1 MHDTGSK
8 VRGTANRAYRSTLRA
23 ARSVAAHTRTVAPR
37 ARALAAHTGALAAH
51 TRTTAARAHAHG
63 RAAVHRARRR
73 WRAASP
79 QQRLTVRFTA
89 ASTALGLVAA
99 LLAVA
104 AAGPWDSGQRTAERV
119 RAARQERGSGADHT
133 PGTPGRPSGPPAAPQ
148 VLAPAGPV
156 PEQDAGEGG
165 PQGSGRG
172 GSGPEQMPPPTASAL
187 ADTLE
192 PLIEDGSLGAV
203 RHASV
208 VDAVTGRRLFSRDAR
223 AVSAPA
229 STIKLA
235 TAVAALTARGGTYR
249 IATRAVREDDRVTL
263 VGGGDP
269 TLTEK
274 DLTALA
280 ARTAR
285 ALDEGDTHP
294 VRLRYDTSRY
304 TGTER
309 HVIGPNEN
317 LARVT
322 PLMVEEG
329 RTDGSD
335 HGPAPRAADPARA
348 AADVFA
354 DALEDEGVT
363 VEGAPRERTAGKRAT
378 ELAVH
383 RSAPLGALV
392 ERMLTHSDND
402 LAEALARQ
410 TALAAGEP
418 AGFRGAGRA
427 VRHTLDRLGLPL
439 KGARFADGSGLD
451 RADRVSPELL
461 TRLLTL
467 AADPDRP
474 ELRTVLTGLPV
485 ARFTGTLGSR
495 YGGERGEPGAGLVR
509 AKTGTLTGVNTLA
522 GTVVDA
528 DGRMLAFAFLTTG
541 ATARDAAQQ
550 SLDRLASAL
559 ANCGCR
565 DSPSAG

>member
-8 VRGTANRAYRSTLRA
+8 VRGTANRAYRAGLRA
-23 ARSVAAHTRTVAPR
+23 ARAVAARTRTFAPR
-37 ARALAAHTGALAAH
+37 ARALAAHA
-51 TRTTAARAHAHG
+51 RTTAAGATARG
-63 RAAVHRARRR
+63 RAALHGARRR
-73 WRAASP
+73 WRAVAP

-89 ASTALGLVAA
+89 AATALGLVAA

-104 AAGPWDSGQRTAERV
+104 AAGPWDSGQRTAERI
-119 RAARQERGSGADHT
+119 RAARQEHGSGADH
-133 PGTPGRPSGPPAAPQ
+133 TPGRPSGPPAAPQ
-148 VLAPAGPV
+148 VLAAAGPV
-156 PEQDAGEGG
+156 PEQGAGEGG

-172 GSGPEQMPPPTASAL
+172 DSRPEQMPPPTASAL

-208 VDAVTGRRLFSRDAR
+208 VDAVTGRQLFSRDAR

-235 TAVAALTARGGTYR
+235 TAVAALTARGETYR

-269 TLTEK
+269 TLTGK

-285 ALDEGDTHP
+285 ALDGSDTHT

-335 HGPAPRAADPARA
+335 HGPAPRAADPARE
-348 AADVFA
+348 AADAFA
-354 DALEDEGVT
+354 DALEDKGVA

-392 ERMLTHSDND
+392 ERMLTNSDND

-410 TALAAGEP
+410 TALAAGQP

-439 KGARFADGSGLD
+439 EGARFADGSGLD
-451 RADRVSPELL
+451 RADRVSPVLL

-467 AADPDRP
+467 AADPERP
-474 ELRTVLTGLPV
+474 ALRPVLTGLPV

-541 ATARDAAQQ
+541 AAARDAAQQ

>member
-1 MHDTGSK
+1 MRDTAK
-8 VRGTANRAYRSTLRA
+8 RAYRSA
-23 ARSVAAHTRTVAPR
+23 ARVARTAAAHTRTAP
-37 ARALAAHTGALAAH
+37 ALTRKAAAH
-51 TRTTAARAHAHG
+51 TRTAAVRVTDRAREAARA
-63 RAAVHRARRR
+63 ARRR
-73 WRAASP
+73 WRAAAP
-79 QQRLTVRFTA
+79 QQRQTARLTA
-89 ASTALGLVAA
+89 ASAALGLVVA
-99 LLAVA
+99 LVTVA

-119 RAARQERGSGADHT
+119 RAARPEGGSGGDHT
-133 PGTPGRPSGPPAAPQ
+133 PPGTDSHPMAPQ
-148 VLAPAGPV
+148 VLAAAGPL
-156 PEQDAGEGG
+156 PKRAAGEGG
-165 PQGSGRG
+165 PRTDARGRG
-172 GSGPEQMPPPTASAL
+172 GTRPDQVPPPTASAL

-208 VDAVTGRRLFSRDAR
+208 VDAVTGRQLFSRDAE

-229 STIKLA
+229 STVKLA
-235 TAVAALTARGGTYR
+235 TAVAALTARGDTYR
-249 IATRAVREDDRVTL
+249 IATRAVGKGDRVTL

-269 TLTEK
+269 TLTER
-274 DLTALA
+274 DLATMAE
-280 ARTAR
+280 RTAR
-285 ALDEGDTHP
+285 ALDERDVHKVG
-294 VRLRYDTSRY
+294 LGYDTSRY
-304 TGTER
+304 SGTDR

-329 RTDGSD
+329 RTDNSH
-335 HGPAPRAADPARA
+335 HGPAPRAADPALEA
-348 AADVFA
+348 AKIFARELA
-354 DALEDEGVT
+354 DAGVT
-363 VEGAPRERTAGKRAT
+363 VEGTPEERRAPKGAA

-410 TALAAGEP
+410 TALAQGEP
-418 AGFRGAGRA
+418 ASFRRADRA
-427 VRHTLDRLGLPL
+427 VRHTLKKLGLPL

-451 RADRVSPELL
+451 RADRVSPALL

-474 ELRTVLTGLPV
+474 ELRPVLTGLPV
-485 ARFTGTLGSR
+485 AGFTGTLGDR

-528 DGRMLAFAFLTTG
+528 DGRMLAFAFMTTG
-541 ATARDAAQQ
+541 ASGRDAAQQ